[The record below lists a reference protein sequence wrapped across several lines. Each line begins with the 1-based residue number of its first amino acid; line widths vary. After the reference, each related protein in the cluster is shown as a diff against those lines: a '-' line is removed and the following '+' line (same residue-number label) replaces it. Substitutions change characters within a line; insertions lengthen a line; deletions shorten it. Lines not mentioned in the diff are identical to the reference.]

1 MRPSRWLFALLLTVM
16 PLAGCEEGKNRACEP
31 CSNASDCEPGLTC
44 QVFAD
49 ANQND
54 VNLCGDASPN
64 MICPPR

>member
-1 MRPSRWLFALLLTVM
+1 M
-16 PLAGCEEGKNRACEP
+16 PLAGCDEGRNRACEP
-31 CSNASDCEPGLTC
+31 CSNASDCEAGLTC
-44 QVFAD
+44 QVFSD